1 MIAPAVLVKLTRD
14 GKHFS
19 PDDFSAPRPPPAL
32 LGEDWIFTA
41 QIKTGRGG
49 ECADIAF
56 GSEALRPGH
65 RTRESDHAFPA
76 RRVQSE
82 SIQAA
87 SCNLGRRK
95 RNDPQLGIP
104 SHLVHPV
111 RVHGGDPRFSLR
123 ILADFASCSLSY
135 LLPIHQ
141 ALLRN
146 NKLYVAFIFTGALVG
161 ERLVHNTTGALWE
174 MNNQGVSRRPHP
186 GPAPADPSLLT
197 TELCISLSLSLHIA
211 RA

>member
-1 MIAPAVLVKLTRD
+1 MDSRNISHRTTFPLPGIA
-14 GKHFS
+14 
-19 PDDFSAPRPPPAL
+19 PPPAL
-32 LGEDWIFTA
+32 LGEDWIFKA

-65 RTRESDHAFPA
+65 RTRESDHAFPT

-95 RNDPQLGIP
+95 RIDPQLGIP

-135 LLPIHQ
+135 LLPD
-141 ALLRN
+141 
-146 NKLYVAFIFTGALVG
+146 
-161 ERLVHNTTGALWE
+161 
-174 MNNQGVSRRPHP
+174 PP
-186 GPAPADPSLLT
+186 GPAAEQQALCRLHLHGSSRRREVGAQHHRRALGDEQSGGESASPSRT
-197 TELCISLSLSLHIA
+197 
-211 RA
+211 RPG